1 MGRETLLEFLRSNK
15 NRTREAVN
23 ALQKLSI
30 GFDLEIGKIGKEAI
44 GVK

>member
-1 MGRETLLEFLRSNK
+1 MGRETLLEFMRDNK
-15 NRTREAVN
+15 NRAKEAVN

-30 GFDLEIGKIGKEAI
+30 GFDYEMSKIKKEAI